1 MRVPIS
7 KLQKLASDPK
17 LLEMLKNEEL
27 RKRMISIDNSKQR
40 ITQAQES
47 MDNEE
52 FYNFFRRTMELLEMN
67 ED

>member
-1 MRVPIS
+1 MPIS

-52 FYNFFRRTMELLEMN
+52 FYNFFRRTMELLQMN

>member
-1 MRVPIS
+1 MPIS

-17 LLEMLKNEEL
+17 LLEMFKNEEL

>member
-1 MRVPIS
+1 M
-7 KLQKLASDPK
+7 QKLASDPK

-67 ED
+67 

>member
-1 MRVPIS
+1 MS
-7 KLQKLASDPK
+7 KLQRLASDPK

-47 MDNEE
+47 MDNE
-52 FYNFFRRTMELLEMN
+52 
-67 ED
+67 

>member
-1 MRVPIS
+1 MS
-7 KLQKLASDPK
+7 KLQRLASDPK

-67 ED
+67 DDE